1 MLISMKSSLL
11 IIFFS
16 SFLQI
21 LGIFI
26 VTFLIL
32 HLLPGDPIQVMLG
45 ESASLADKVKIRAE
59 LGLDQPIYKQ
69 MANSFFQIIHGD
81 FGNSILTGVPIKEQI
96 VIAMKNTYIL
106 ALAALFIAII
116 FGLSGGI
123 IAAKYKD
130 SLLDKM
136 IVSSSLFFI
145 SIPHFFLGPLLMLC
159 LSIWLGWLP
168 ISGMESSFSI
178 VLPALTL
185 SLGML
190 AIIIKMTR
198 NCMIEIINSDAV
210 RTARA
215 KGLSEWSITINHIF
229 RLVLIPLIT
238 IIGMQFGSLLS
249 GAIITETLFSWDGLG
264 MLLVNSIQSR
274 DYPITQA
281 CIFIIAISY
290 VLVNLITEIFYKIV
304 DPRMRDT

>member
-1 MLISMKSSLL
+1 MKNNFS

-16 SFLQI
+16 SFLQV

-26 VTFLIL
+26 ITFLIL

-45 ESASLADKVKIRAE
+45 ESAALSDQVKLRAE

-69 MANSFFQIIHGD
+69 IFNSFSQIIHGD
-81 FGNSILTGVPIKEQI
+81 FGNSILTGMPIKEQI

-106 ALAALFIAII
+106 ALMALFIAIT
-116 FGLSGGI
+116 FGITGGVV
-123 IAAKYKD
+123 AAKYRGCF
-130 SLLDKM
+130 LDK
-136 IVSSSLFFI
+136 IIINSSLFFI

-168 ISGMESSFSI
+168 ISGMDSPFSI

-198 NCMIEIINSDAV
+198 NCMIEIMDSDAV

-215 KGLSEWSITINHIF
+215 KGMKEWSITIHHVF

-249 GAIITETLFSWDGLG
+249 GAIITETLFSWNGLG
-264 MLLVNSIQSR
+264 LLLVNSIQMR

-281 CIFIIAISY
+281 CIFVIAISY
-290 VLVNLITEIFYKIV
+290 VLVNLFTEILYKIV
-304 DPRMRDT
+304 DPRMRNI

>member
-1 MLISMKSSLL
+1 MKNNFSL
-11 IIFFS
+11 IIFS

-26 VTFLIL
+26 VTFFIL
-32 HLLPGDPIQVMLG
+32 HLIPGDPIQVMLG
-45 ESASLADKVKIRAE
+45 ESAAIADQMKLREE

-69 MANSFFQIIHGD
+69 MIDSSLQIFRGD
-81 FGNSILTGVPIKEQI
+81 FGKSILTGMPINNQI
-96 VIAMKNTYIL
+96 IDAMKNTYLL
-106 ALAALFIAII
+106 ALTALSIAII
-116 FGLSGGI
+116 FGISGGL
-123 IAAKYKD
+123 IAAKYKN
-130 SLLDKM
+130 SLIDRV
-136 IVSSSLFFI
+136 IINSSLFFI
-145 SIPHFFLGPLLMLC
+145 SIPHFFLGPLLILW

-168 ISGMESSFSI
+168 ISGMNSPFSI

-198 NCMIEIINSDAV
+198 NCMVEIMDSDAV

-215 KGLSEWSITINHIF
+215 KGLKEWTITINHIF

-249 GAIITETLFSWDGLG
+249 GAVITETLFSWNGLG
-264 MLLVNSIQSR
+264 MLLVDSIQMR

-290 VLVNLITEIFYKIV
+290 VFVNLFTEILYKFL
-304 DPRMRDT
+304 DPRMKSI

>member
-1 MLISMKSSLL
+1 MKSSFP

-26 VTFLIL
+26 VSFLIL

-45 ESASLADKVKIRAE
+45 ESAALSDQARLRAE
-59 LGLDQPIYKQ
+59 LGLDHPIYKQ
-69 MANSFFQIIHGD
+69 IFNSFLQITQGN
-81 FGNSILTGVPIKEQI
+81 FGNSILTGVQIKEQI
-96 VIAMKNTYIL
+96 IIAMKNTYTL
-106 ALAALFIAII
+106 ALMALFIAIT
-116 FGLSGGI
+116 FGIAGGVM
-123 IAAKYKD
+123 AAKYRD
-130 SLLDKM
+130 SFLDK
-136 IVSSSLFFI
+136 IIISVSLFFI
-145 SIPHFFLGPLLMLC
+145 SIPHFFLGPLLMLF

-168 ISGMESSFSI
+168 ISGMESSLSI

-198 NCMIEIINSDAV
+198 NCMIEVIDSDTV

-215 KGLSEWSITINHIF
+215 KGMSELAITIHHIF

-249 GAIITETLFSWDGLG
+249 GAVITETLFSWNGLG
-264 MLLVNSIQSR
+264 MLLVNSIQMR

-281 CIFIIAISY
+281 CIFVIAISY
-290 VLVNLITEIFYKIV
+290 VLVNLFTEILYKIA
-304 DPRMRDT
+304 DPRMRDI

>member
-1 MLISMKSSLL
+1 MKNNFPLI
-11 IIFFS
+11 FAS
-16 SFLQI
+16 SFLQV

-26 VTFLIL
+26 ITFLIL

-45 ESASLADKVKIRAE
+45 ESAALSDQVKLRAE

-69 MANSFFQIIHGD
+69 IFNSFSQITHGD
-81 FGNSILTGVPIKEQI
+81 FGNSILTGMPIKDQI
-96 VIAMKNTYIL
+96 VIAIKNTYIL
-106 ALAALFIAII
+106 ALMALSIAII
-116 FGLSGGI
+116 FGITGGVV
-123 IAAKYKD
+123 AAKYRD
-130 SLLDKM
+130 SFLDK
-136 IVSSSLFFI
+136 IIINSSLFFI

-168 ISGMESSFSI
+168 ISGMDSPFSI
-178 VLPALTL
+178 ILPALTL

-198 NCMIEIINSDAV
+198 NCMIEIMDSDAV

-215 KGLSEWSITINHIF
+215 KGMKEWSITIHHVF

-264 MLLVNSIQSR
+264 LLLVNSIQMR

-281 CIFIIAISY
+281 CIFVIAISY
-290 VLVNLITEIFYKIV
+290 VLVNLFTEILYKIV
-304 DPRMRDT
+304 DPRMRNI

>member
-1 MLISMKSSLL
+1 MKNNFP

-16 SFLQI
+16 SFLQV

-26 VTFLIL
+26 ITFLIL

-45 ESASLADKVKIRAE
+45 ESASLSDQVKLRAE
-59 LGLDQPIYKQ
+59 LGLDRPIYKQ
-69 MANSFFQIIHGD
+69 IFNSFSQIMHGD

-106 ALAALFIAII
+106 ALMALCIAIT
-116 FGLSGGI
+116 FGITGGVV
-123 IAAKYKD
+123 AAKYRG
-130 SLLDKM
+130 SFLDK
-136 IVSSSLFFI
+136 IIINSSLFFI

-168 ISGMESSFSI
+168 ISGMESPLSI

-198 NCMIEIINSDAV
+198 NCMIEIVDSDTV

-215 KGLSEWSITINHIF
+215 KGMQEWSITINHVF

-249 GAIITETLFSWDGLG
+249 GAIITETLFSWNGLG
-264 MLLVNSIQSR
+264 MLLVNSIQMR

-281 CIFIIAISY
+281 CIFVIAISY
-290 VLVNLITEIFYKIV
+290 VLVNLFTEILYKIV
-304 DPRMRDT
+304 DPRMRDI

>member
-1 MLISMKSSLL
+1 MKNNFS

-16 SFLQI
+16 SFLQV

-26 VTFLIL
+26 ITFLIL

-45 ESASLADKVKIRAE
+45 ESAALSDQVKLRAE

-69 MANSFFQIIHGD
+69 IFNSFSQIMHGD
-81 FGNSILTGVPIKEQI
+81 FGNSILTGMPIKEQI
-96 VIAMKNTYIL
+96 VFAMKNTYIL
-106 ALAALFIAII
+106 ALMALCIAIT
-116 FGLSGGI
+116 FGITGGVV
-123 IAAKYKD
+123 AAKYRG
-130 SLLDKM
+130 SFLDK
-136 IVSSSLFFI
+136 IIINCSLFFI

-168 ISGMESSFSI
+168 ISGMDSPFSI

-198 NCMIEIINSDAV
+198 NCMIEIMDSDAV

-215 KGLSEWSITINHIF
+215 KGLSEWSITIHHVF

-249 GAIITETLFSWDGLG
+249 GAIITETLFSWNGLG
-264 MLLVNSIQSR
+264 LLLVNSIQMR

-281 CIFIIAISY
+281 CIFVIAISY
-290 VLVNLITEIFYKIV
+290 VLVNLFTEILYKIV
-304 DPRMRDT
+304 DPRMRNI

>member
-1 MLISMKSSLL
+1 MKNSLL
-11 IIFFS
+11 VIFFS

-45 ESASLADKVKIRAE
+45 ESASLADKVKIRSE
-59 LGLDQPIYKQ
+59 LGLDQPIYEQ
-69 MANSFFQIIHGD
+69 MANSFFQIIHGN

-123 IAAKYKD
+123 IAAKYRD

-145 SIPHFFLGPLLMLC
+145 SIPHFFLGPLLMLF

-198 NCMIEIINSDAV
+198 NCMIEVMDSDYV
-210 RTARA
+210 QTARA
-215 KGLSEWSITINHIF
+215 KGMKEWSITIHHIF

>member
-1 MLISMKSSLL
+1 LR
-11 IIFFS
+11 
-16 SFLQI
+16 
-21 LGIFI
+21 
-26 VTFLIL
+26 
-32 HLLPGDPIQVMLG
+32 
-45 ESASLADKVKIRAE
+45 EE

-69 MANSFFQIIHGD
+69 MIDSSLQIFRGD
-81 FGNSILTGVPIKEQI
+81 FGKSILTGMPINNQI
-96 VIAMKNTYIL
+96 IDAMKNTYLL
-106 ALAALFIAII
+106 ALTALCIAII
-116 FGLSGGI
+116 FGISGGL
-123 IAAKYKD
+123 IAAKYKN
-130 SLLDKM
+130 SLIDRV
-136 IVSSSLFFI
+136 IINSSLFFI
-145 SIPHFFLGPLLMLC
+145 SIPHFFLGPLLMLW

-168 ISGMESSFSI
+168 ISGMNSPFSI

-198 NCMIEIINSDAV
+198 NCMVEIMDSDAV

-215 KGLSEWSITINHIF
+215 KGLKEWTITINHIF

-249 GAIITETLFSWDGLG
+249 GAVITETLFSWNGLG
-264 MLLVNSIQSR
+264 MLLVDSIQMR

-290 VLVNLITEIFYKIV
+290 VFVNLFTEILYKLL
-304 DPRMRDT
+304 DPRMKSI

>member
-1 MLISMKSSLL
+1 
-11 IIFFS
+11 
-16 SFLQI
+16 
-21 LGIFI
+21 
-26 VTFLIL
+26 
-32 HLLPGDPIQVMLG
+32 
-45 ESASLADKVKIRAE
+45 

-69 MANSFFQIIHGD
+69 IFNSFSQIIHGD
-81 FGNSILTGVPIKEQI
+81 FGNSILTGMPIKEQI

-106 ALAALFIAII
+106 ALMALFIAIT
-116 FGLSGGI
+116 FGITGGVV
-123 IAAKYKD
+123 AAKYRD
-130 SLLDKM
+130 SFLDK
-136 IVSSSLFFI
+136 IIINSSLFFI

-168 ISGMESSFSI
+168 ISGMDSPFSI

-198 NCMIEIINSDAV
+198 NCMIEIMDSDAV

-215 KGLSEWSITINHIF
+215 KGMKEWSITIHHVF

-249 GAIITETLFSWDGLG
+249 GAIITETLFSWNGLG
-264 MLLVNSIQSR
+264 LLLVNSIQMR

-281 CIFIIAISY
+281 CIFVIAISY
-290 VLVNLITEIFYKIV
+290 VLVNLFTEILYKIV
-304 DPRMRDT
+304 DPRMRNI

>member
-1 MLISMKSSLL
+1 MKNNFPL
-11 IIFFS
+11 IFFS
-16 SFLQI
+16 SFLQV

-26 VTFLIL
+26 ITFLIL
-32 HLLPGDPIQVMLG
+32 HLLPGDPIQAMLG
-45 ESASLADKVKIRAE
+45 ESAALSDQVKLRAE

-69 MANSFFQIIHGD
+69 IFNSISQIIHGD
-81 FGNSILTGVPIKEQI
+81 FGNSILTGVPIREQI
-96 VIAMKNTYIL
+96 VFAMKNTYIL
-106 ALAALFIAII
+106 ALMALSIAIT
-116 FGLSGGI
+116 FGITGGVV
-123 IAAKYKD
+123 AAKYRG
-130 SLLDKM
+130 SYLDK
-136 IVSSSLFFI
+136 IIINCSLFFI

-168 ISGMESSFSI
+168 ISGMNSPFSI

-198 NCMIEIINSDAV
+198 NCMIEIIDSDAV

-215 KGLSEWSITINHIF
+215 KGMKEWSITIHHVF

-249 GAIITETLFSWDGLG
+249 GAIITETLFSWNGLG
-264 MLLVNSIQSR
+264 LLLVNSIQMR

-281 CIFIIAISY
+281 CIFVIAISY
-290 VLVNLITEIFYKIV
+290 VLVNLFTEILYKIV
-304 DPRMRDT
+304 DPRMRNI

>member
-1 MLISMKSSLL
+1 MKSSLL

-32 HLLPGDPIQVMLG
+32 HLLPGDPIQGMLG

-59 LGLDQPIYKQ
+59 LGLDQPIYEQ
-69 MANSFFQIIHGD
+69 MANSFFQIIHGN

-198 NCMIEIINSDAV
+198 NCMIEIIDSDAV

-215 KGLSEWSITINHIF
+215 KGMKEWSITIHHVF

-249 GAIITETLFSWDGLG
+249 GAIITETLFSWNGLG
-264 MLLVNSIQSR
+264 LLLVNSIQMR

-281 CIFIIAISY
+281 CIFVIAISY
-290 VLVNLITEIFYKIV
+290 VLVNLFTEILYKIV
-304 DPRMRDT
+304 DPRMRNI

>member
-45 ESASLADKVKIRAE
+45 ESASLADKVKIRSE
-59 LGLDQPIYKQ
+59 LGLDQPIYEQ
-69 MANSFFQIIHGD
+69 MANSFFQIIHGN

-123 IAAKYKD
+123 IAAKYRD

-145 SIPHFFLGPLLMLC
+145 SIPHFFLGPLLMLF

-198 NCMIEIINSDAV
+198 NCMIEVMDSDYV
-210 RTARA
+210 QTARA
-215 KGLSEWSITINHIF
+215 KGMKEWSITIHHIF

>member
-1 MLISMKSSLL
+1 MKNNFS
-11 IIFFS
+11 IIIFS

-21 LGIFI
+21 LGIFV
-26 VTFLIL
+26 VTFFIL
-32 HLLPGDPIQVMLG
+32 HLIPGDPIQVMLG
-45 ESASLADKVKIRAE
+45 ESAAIADQMKLREE

-69 MANSFFQIIHGD
+69 MIDSFLQIFRGD
-81 FGNSILTGVPIKEQI
+81 FGKSILTGMPINDQI
-96 VIAMKNTYIL
+96 IDAMKNTYLL
-106 ALAALFIAII
+106 ALTALCIAII
-116 FGLSGGI
+116 FGISGGL
-123 IAAKYKD
+123 IAAKYKN
-130 SLLDKM
+130 SLIDRV
-136 IVSSSLFFI
+136 IINSSLFFI
-145 SIPHFFLGPLLMLC
+145 SIPHFFLGPLLMLW

-168 ISGMESSFSI
+168 ISGMNSPFSI

-198 NCMIEIINSDAV
+198 NCMVEIMDSDAV

-215 KGLSEWSITINHIF
+215 KGLKEWTITINHIF

-238 IIGMQFGSLLS
+238 IIGMQFGALLS
-249 GAIITETLFSWDGLG
+249 GAVITETLFSWNGLG
-264 MLLVNSIQSR
+264 MLLVDSIQMR

-290 VLVNLITEIFYKIV
+290 VFVNLFTEILYKLL
-304 DPRMRDT
+304 DPRMKSI

>member
-1 MLISMKSSLL
+1 MKNNFP

-16 SFLQI
+16 SFLQV

-26 VTFLIL
+26 ITFLIL

-45 ESASLADKVKIRAE
+45 ESAALSDQVKLRAE

-69 MANSFFQIIHGD
+69 IFNSFSQIMHGD
-81 FGNSILTGVPIKEQI
+81 FGNSILTGMPIKEQI
-96 VIAMKNTYIL
+96 VFAMKNTYIL
-106 ALAALFIAII
+106 ALMALFIAIT
-116 FGLSGGI
+116 FGITGGVV
-123 IAAKYKD
+123 AAKYRD
-130 SLLDKM
+130 SFLDK
-136 IVSSSLFFI
+136 IIINSSLFFI

-168 ISGMESSFSI
+168 ISGMDSPFSI

-198 NCMIEIINSDAV
+198 NCMIEIMDSDAV

-215 KGLSEWSITINHIF
+215 KGMKEWSITIHHVF

-249 GAIITETLFSWDGLG
+249 GAIITETLFSWNGLG
-264 MLLVNSIQSR
+264 LLLVNSIQMR

-281 CIFIIAISY
+281 CIFVIAISY
-290 VLVNLITEIFYKIV
+290 VLVNLFTEILYKIV
-304 DPRMRDT
+304 DPRMRNI

>member
-1 MLISMKSSLL
+1 MKSSLL

-45 ESASLADKVKIRAE
+45 ESGSLADKVKIRAE

-69 MANSFFQIIHGD
+69 MANSFFQIIHGN

-198 NCMIEIINSDAV
+198 NCMIEIINSDIV

-290 VLVNLITEIFYKIV
+290 VLVNLITEVFYKIV
-304 DPRMRDT
+304 DPRMRDN

>member
-1 MLISMKSSLL
+1 M
-11 IIFFS
+11 
-16 SFLQI
+16 
-21 LGIFI
+21 

-45 ESASLADKVKIRAE
+45 ESGSLADKVKIRAE

-69 MANSFFQIIHGD
+69 MANSFFQIIHGN

-96 VIAMKNTYIL
+96 VIAMKNTYRL

-198 NCMIEIINSDAV
+198 NCMIEIINSDIV

>member
-1 MLISMKSSLL
+1 MKNNFP
-11 IIFFS
+11 IILFS

-26 VTFLIL
+26 ATFFIL
-32 HLLPGDPIQVMLG
+32 HLIPGDPIQVMLG
-45 ESASLADKVKIRAE
+45 ESAAVSDQIKLRAE

-69 MANSFFQIIHGD
+69 LIDSYLQIIHGD
-81 FGNSILTGVPIKEQI
+81 FGKSILTGMPIKEQI
-96 VIAMKNTYIL
+96 SIAMKNTYIL
-106 ALAALFIAII
+106 ALTALCISII
-116 FGLSGGI
+116 FGIAGGV
-123 IAAKYKD
+123 IAAKYVD
-130 SLLDKM
+130 SFLDR
-136 IVSSSLFFI
+136 IIINSSLFFI

-168 ISGMESSFSI
+168 ISGMNSPSSI
-178 VLPALTL
+178 ILPALTL

-198 NCMIEIINSDAV
+198 NCMIEIADSDAV

-215 KGLSEWSITINHIF
+215 KGMKEWSITIHHIF

-249 GAIITETLFSWDGLG
+249 GAVITETLFSWNGLG
-264 MLLVNSIQSR
+264 MLLVDSIQTR

-290 VLVNLITEIFYKIV
+290 VFVNLFTEILYKII
-304 DPRMRDT
+304 DPRMKDM

>member
-1 MLISMKSSLL
+1 MKNNFP

-16 SFLQI
+16 CFLQV

-26 VTFLIL
+26 ITFLIL

-45 ESASLADKVKIRAE
+45 ESAALSDQVKLRAE

-69 MANSFFQIIHGD
+69 IFNSFSQIMHGD
-81 FGNSILTGVPIKEQI
+81 FGNSILTGMPIKEQI

-106 ALAALFIAII
+106 ALMALCIAIT
-116 FGLSGGI
+116 FGITGGVV
-123 IAAKYKD
+123 AAKYRG
-130 SLLDKM
+130 SFLDK
-136 IVSSSLFFI
+136 IIINSSLFFI

-168 ISGMESSFSI
+168 ISGMDSPFSI

-198 NCMIEIINSDAV
+198 NCMIEIIDSDAV

-215 KGLSEWSITINHIF
+215 KGMKEWSITIHHVF

-249 GAIITETLFSWDGLG
+249 GAIITETLFSWNGLG
-264 MLLVNSIQSR
+264 LLLVNSIQMR

-281 CIFIIAISY
+281 CIFVIAISY
-290 VLVNLITEIFYKIV
+290 VLVNLFTEILYKIV
-304 DPRMRDT
+304 DPRMRNI

>member
-1 MLISMKSSLL
+1 MKNNFS

-16 SFLQI
+16 SFLQV

-26 VTFLIL
+26 ITFLIL

-45 ESASLADKVKIRAE
+45 ESAALSDQVKLRAE

-69 MANSFFQIIHGD
+69 IFNSFSQIIHGD
-81 FGNSILTGVPIKEQI
+81 FGNSILTGMPIKEQI

-106 ALAALFIAII
+106 ALMALFIAIT
-116 FGLSGGI
+116 FGITGGVV
-123 IAAKYKD
+123 AAKYRD
-130 SLLDKM
+130 SFLDK
-136 IVSSSLFFI
+136 IIINSSLFFI
-145 SIPHFFLGPLLMLC
+145 SIPHFFLGPLLILC

-168 ISGMESSFSI
+168 ISGMDSPFSI

-198 NCMIEIINSDAV
+198 NCMIEIMDSDAV

-215 KGLSEWSITINHIF
+215 KGMKEWAITIHHVF

-249 GAIITETLFSWDGLG
+249 GAIITETLFSWNGLG
-264 MLLVNSIQSR
+264 LLLVNSIQMR

-281 CIFIIAISY
+281 CIFVIAISY
-290 VLVNLITEIFYKIV
+290 VLVNLFTEILYKIV
-304 DPRMRDT
+304 DPRMRNI

>member
-1 MLISMKSSLL
+1 MKNNFP

-16 SFLQI
+16 SFLQV

-26 VTFLIL
+26 ITFLIL

-45 ESASLADKVKIRAE
+45 ESAALSDQVKLRAE

-69 MANSFFQIIHGD
+69 IFNSFSQIMHGD
-81 FGNSILTGVPIKEQI
+81 FGNSILTGMPIKEQI
-96 VIAMKNTYIL
+96 VIAMKNTYLL
-106 ALAALFIAII
+106 ALMALFIAIT
-116 FGLSGGI
+116 FGITGGVV
-123 IAAKYKD
+123 AAKYRGCF
-130 SLLDKM
+130 LDK
-136 IVSSSLFFI
+136 IIINSSLFFI

-168 ISGMESSFSI
+168 ISGMDSPFSI

-198 NCMIEIINSDAV
+198 NCMIEIMDSDAV

-215 KGLSEWSITINHIF
+215 KGMKEWSITIHHVF

-249 GAIITETLFSWDGLG
+249 GAIITETLFSWNGLG
-264 MLLVNSIQSR
+264 LLLVNSIQMR

-281 CIFIIAISY
+281 CIFVIAISY
-290 VLVNLITEIFYKIV
+290 VLVNLFTEILYKIV
-304 DPRMRDT
+304 DPRMRNI

>member
-1 MLISMKSSLL
+1 MKNNFSL
-11 IIFFS
+11 IIFS

-21 LGIFI
+21 LGIFV
-26 VTFLIL
+26 VTFFIL
-32 HLLPGDPIQVMLG
+32 HLIPGDPIQVMLG
-45 ESASLADKVKIRAE
+45 ESAAIADQMKLREE

-69 MANSFFQIIHGD
+69 MIDSFLQIFRGD
-81 FGNSILTGVPIKEQI
+81 FGKSILTGMPINDQI
-96 VIAMKNTYIL
+96 IDAMKNTYLL
-106 ALAALFIAII
+106 ALTALCIAII
-116 FGLSGGI
+116 FGISGGL
-123 IAAKYKD
+123 IAAKYKNTLID
-130 SLLDKM
+130 RV
-136 IVSSSLFFI
+136 IINSSLFFI
-145 SIPHFFLGPLLMLC
+145 SIPHFFLGPLLMLW

-168 ISGMESSFSI
+168 ISGMNSPFSI

-198 NCMIEIINSDAV
+198 NCMVEIMDSDAV

-215 KGLSEWSITINHIF
+215 KGLKEWTITINHIF

-238 IIGMQFGSLLS
+238 IIGMQFGALLS
-249 GAIITETLFSWDGLG
+249 GAVITETLFSWNGLG
-264 MLLVNSIQSR
+264 MLLVDSIQMR

-290 VLVNLITEIFYKIV
+290 VFVNLFTEILYKLL
-304 DPRMRDT
+304 DPRMKSI

>member
-1 MLISMKSSLL
+1 LLISMKSSLL

-26 VTFLIL
+26 LTFLIL

-69 MANSFFQIIHGD
+69 MANSFFQIIHGN

-198 NCMIEIINSDAV
+198 NCMIEIINSDIV

>member
-1 MLISMKSSLL
+1 MKNNLQT
-11 IIFFS
+11 IFFS

-21 LGIFI
+21 LGIFV
-26 VTFLIL
+26 VTFFIL
-32 HLLPGDPIQVMLG
+32 HLIPGDPIQVMLG
-45 ESASLADKVKIRAE
+45 ESAAISDQIKLRTE
-59 LGLDQPIYKQ
+59 LGLNKPIYVQ
-69 MANSFFQIIHGD
+69 LMDSFLQIISGD
-81 FGNSILTGVPIKEQI
+81 FGKSILTGIPIKGQI
-96 VIAMKNTYIL
+96 VIAMKNTYML
-106 ALAALFIAII
+106 ALSALFIAVV
-116 FGLSGGI
+116 FGITGGI
-123 IAAKYKD
+123 IAAKYMG
-130 SLLDKM
+130 SLIDR
-136 IVSSSLFFI
+136 IIINISLFFI

-159 LSIWLGWLP
+159 LSIWFGWLP
-168 ISGMESSFSI
+168 ISGMHSLSSI

-198 NCMIEIINSDAV
+198 NCMIEIIDSEAV

-215 KGLSEWSITINHIF
+215 KGMTEWKITIHHIF

-249 GAIITETLFSWDGLG
+249 GAVITETLFSWNGLG
-264 MLLVNSIQSR
+264 MLLVDSIQTR

-290 VLVNLITEIFYKIV
+290 VFVNLLTEILYKVV
-304 DPRMRDT
+304 DPRMKSL

>member
-1 MLISMKSSLL
+1 MKSSLL

-45 ESASLADKVKIRAE
+45 ESGSLADKVKIRAE

-69 MANSFFQIIHGD
+69 MANSFFQIIHGN
-81 FGNSILTGVPIKEQI
+81 FGNSILTGLPIKEQI
-96 VIAMKNTYIL
+96 FIAMKNTYML

-198 NCMIEIINSDAV
+198 NCMIEIINSDIV

>member
-1 MLISMKSSLL
+1 MKNNFP

-16 SFLQI
+16 CFLQV

-26 VTFLIL
+26 ITFLIL
-32 HLLPGDPIQVMLG
+32 HFLPGDPIQVMLG
-45 ESASLADKVKIRAE
+45 ESAALSDQVKLRAE

-69 MANSFFQIIHGD
+69 IFNSFLQIIHGN

-96 VIAMKNTYIL
+96 FIAMKNTYIL
-106 ALAALFIAII
+106 TLMALCIAII
-116 FGLSGGI
+116 FGITGGVV
-123 IAAKYKD
+123 AAKYRG
-130 SLLDKM
+130 SFLDK
-136 IVSSSLFFI
+136 IIINSSLFFI
-145 SIPHFFLGPLLMLC
+145 SIPHFFLGPLLMLF

-168 ISGMESSFSI
+168 ISGMDSPSSI

-198 NCMIEIINSDAV
+198 NCMIEIMDSDAV

-215 KGLSEWSITINHIF
+215 KGVKEWAITIHHVF

-249 GAIITETLFSWDGLG
+249 GAIITETLFSWNGLG
-264 MLLVNSIQSR
+264 LLLVNSIQMR

-281 CIFIIAISY
+281 CIFVIAISY
-290 VLVNLITEIFYKIV
+290 VLVNLFTEILYKIV
-304 DPRMRDT
+304 DPRMRNI

>member
-1 MLISMKSSLL
+1 MKNNFP

-16 SFLQI
+16 SFFQVI
-21 LGIFI
+21 GIFI
-26 VTFLIL
+26 ISFLIL

-45 ESASLADKVKIRAE
+45 ESASLSDQVKLRAE
-59 LGLDQPIYKQ
+59 LGLDRPIYKQ
-69 MANSFFQIIHGD
+69 IFNSFSQIMHGD

-106 ALAALFIAII
+106 ALMALCIAIT
-116 FGLSGGI
+116 FGITGGVV
-123 IAAKYKD
+123 AAKYRG
-130 SLLDKM
+130 SFLDK
-136 IVSSSLFFI
+136 IIINSSLFFI

-168 ISGMESSFSI
+168 ISGMESPLSI

-198 NCMIEIINSDAV
+198 NCMIEIVDSDTV

-215 KGLSEWSITINHIF
+215 KGMQEWSITINHVF

-249 GAIITETLFSWDGLG
+249 GAIITETLFSWNGLG
-264 MLLVNSIQSR
+264 MLLVNSIQMR

-281 CIFIIAISY
+281 CIFVIAISY
-290 VLVNLITEIFYKIV
+290 VLVNLFTEILYKIV
-304 DPRMRDT
+304 DPRMRDI

>member
-1 MLISMKSSLL
+1 MKNNFP

-16 SFLQI
+16 SFLQV

-26 VTFLIL
+26 ITFLIL

-45 ESASLADKVKIRAE
+45 ESAALSDQVKLRAE

-69 MANSFFQIIHGD
+69 IFNSFSQIIHGD
-81 FGNSILTGVPIKEQI
+81 FGNSILTGMPIKEQI
-96 VIAMKNTYIL
+96 VFAMKNTYIL
-106 ALAALFIAII
+106 ALMALFIAIT
-116 FGLSGGI
+116 FGITGGVV
-123 IAAKYKD
+123 AAKYRD
-130 SLLDKM
+130 SFLDK
-136 IVSSSLFFI
+136 IIINSSLFFI
-145 SIPHFFLGPLLMLC
+145 SIPHFFLGPLLILC

-168 ISGMESSFSI
+168 ISGMDSPFSI

-198 NCMIEIINSDAV
+198 NCMIEIMDSDAV

-215 KGLSEWSITINHIF
+215 KGMKEWSITIHHVF

-249 GAIITETLFSWDGLG
+249 GAIITETLFSWNGLG
-264 MLLVNSIQSR
+264 LLLVNSIQMR

-281 CIFIIAISY
+281 CIFVIAISY
-290 VLVNLITEIFYKIV
+290 VLVNLFTEILYKIV
-304 DPRMRDT
+304 DPRMRNI

>member
-1 MLISMKSSLL
+1 MKNNFPLI
-11 IIFFS
+11 FAS
-16 SFLQI
+16 SFLQV

-26 VTFLIL
+26 ITFLIL

-45 ESASLADKVKIRAE
+45 ESAALSDQVKLRAE

-69 MANSFFQIIHGD
+69 IFNSFSQITHGD
-81 FGNSILTGVPIKEQI
+81 FGNSILTGMPIKDQI
-96 VIAMKNTYIL
+96 VIAIKNTYIL
-106 ALAALFIAII
+106 ALMALSIAII
-116 FGLSGGI
+116 FGITGGVV
-123 IAAKYKD
+123 AAKYRD
-130 SLLDKM
+130 SFLDK
-136 IVSSSLFFI
+136 IIINSSLFFI

-168 ISGMESSFSI
+168 ISGMDSPFSI
-178 VLPALTL
+178 ILPALTL

-198 NCMIEIINSDAV
+198 NCMIEIMDSDAV

-215 KGLSEWSITINHIF
+215 KGMKEWSITIHHVF

-249 GAIITETLFSWDGLG
+249 GAIITETLFSWNGLG
-264 MLLVNSIQSR
+264 LLLVNSIQMR

-281 CIFIIAISY
+281 CIFVIAISY
-290 VLVNLITEIFYKIV
+290 VLVNLFTEILYKIV
-304 DPRMRDT
+304 DPRMRNI

>member
-1 MLISMKSSLL
+1 MKNNFP

-16 SFLQI
+16 FFLQV

-26 VTFLIL
+26 ITFLIL

-45 ESASLADKVKIRAE
+45 ESAALSDQVKLRAE

-69 MANSFFQIIHGD
+69 IFNSFSQIMHGD
-81 FGNSILTGVPIKEQI
+81 FGNSILTGMPIKEQI
-96 VIAMKNTYIL
+96 VFAMKNTYIL
-106 ALAALFIAII
+106 ALMALFIAIT
-116 FGLSGGI
+116 FGITGGVV
-123 IAAKYKD
+123 AAKYRD
-130 SLLDKM
+130 SFLDK
-136 IVSSSLFFI
+136 IIINSSLFFI

-168 ISGMESSFSI
+168 ISGMDSPFSI

-198 NCMIEIINSDAV
+198 NCMIEIMDSDAV

-215 KGLSEWSITINHIF
+215 KGMKEWSITIHHVF

-249 GAIITETLFSWDGLG
+249 GAIITETLFSWNGLG
-264 MLLVNSIQSR
+264 LLLVNSIQMR

-281 CIFIIAISY
+281 CIFVIAISY
-290 VLVNLITEIFYKIV
+290 VLVNLFTEILYKIV
-304 DPRMRDT
+304 DPRMRNI

>member
-1 MLISMKSSLL
+1 MKSSLL

-26 VTFLIL
+26 LTFLIL

-69 MANSFFQIIHGD
+69 MANSFFQIIHGN

-96 VIAMKNTYIL
+96 VIAMKNTYRL

-198 NCMIEIINSDAV
+198 NCMIEIINSDIV

>member
-1 MLISMKSSLL
+1 MKSSLL

-45 ESASLADKVKIRAE
+45 ESGSLADKVKIRAE

-69 MANSFFQIIHGD
+69 MANSFFQIIHGN

-198 NCMIEIINSDAV
+198 NCMIEIINSDIV

-290 VLVNLITEIFYKIV
+290 VLVNLITEVFYKIV

>member
-1 MLISMKSSLL
+1 MKNSLL

-45 ESASLADKVKIRAE
+45 ESASLADKVKIRSE
-59 LGLDQPIYKQ
+59 LGLDQPIYEQ
-69 MANSFFQIIHGD
+69 MANSFFQIIHGN

-123 IAAKYKD
+123 IAAKYRD

-145 SIPHFFLGPLLMLC
+145 SIPHFFLGPLLMLF

-198 NCMIEIINSDAV
+198 NCMIEVMDSDYV
-210 RTARA
+210 QTARA
-215 KGLSEWSITINHIF
+215 KGMKEWSITIHHIF

-304 DPRMRDT
+304 DPRMRGT

>member
-1 MLISMKSSLL
+1 MKNNFP

-16 SFLQI
+16 SFLQV

-26 VTFLIL
+26 ITFLIL

-45 ESASLADKVKIRAE
+45 ESASLSEQVKLRAE
-59 LGLDQPIYKQ
+59 LGLDRPIYKQ
-69 MANSFFQIIHGD
+69 IFNSFSQIMHGD

-106 ALAALFIAII
+106 ALMALCIAIT
-116 FGLSGGI
+116 FGITGGVV
-123 IAAKYKD
+123 AAKYRG
-130 SLLDKM
+130 SFLDK
-136 IVSSSLFFI
+136 IIINSSLFFI

-168 ISGMESSFSI
+168 ISGMESPLSI

-198 NCMIEIINSDAV
+198 NCMIEIVDSDTV

-215 KGLSEWSITINHIF
+215 KGMQEWSITINHVF

-249 GAIITETLFSWDGLG
+249 GAIITETLFSWNGLG
-264 MLLVNSIQSR
+264 MLLVNSIQMR

-281 CIFIIAISY
+281 CIFVIAISY
-290 VLVNLITEIFYKIV
+290 VLVNLFTEILYKIV
-304 DPRMRDT
+304 DPRMRDI